1 MEALGKFETVLD
13 VMLTKAWETGNVIQS
28 ITSGMWETRFL
39 LSAAPMARVENGL
52 VEEVEQELCMGHFIR
67 PTADT
72 R

>member
-1 MEALGKFETVLD
+1 
-13 VMLTKAWETGNVIQS
+13 
-28 ITSGMWETRFL
+28 
-39 LSAAPMARVENGL
+39 MARVENGL